1 MNNINISN
9 PFVILFVAG
18 TLLSFFVNQI
28 LDFINFLS
36 RKKTSGVFPKELE
49 NIPSAA
55 VFDREKLKKIS
66 DYENVKYFFSIP
78 QALVSVALT
87 LFLALSGFY
96 PWLLNK
102 CLFNGIPSGFI
113 QTFISAFLFFFLA
126 SIPELIISV
135 PFSLYSEFKIE
146 KQFGFSKMTL
156 KLWLLDQVKGFIVS
170 MIFTAILLFAMIGVM
185 SAFPKFWWIFLAA
198 VMFLFSL
205 VMQVLYPLVIAPVFN
220 KFSPLEDGELK
231 TRLENLLAKTG
242 FKSSG
247 VFLMNASKRSGHSNA
262 YFGGMGKSKRIV
274 LFDTLVS
281 QLTPQEIEAVLGHEL
296 GHYKLKHIVK
306 RFVLSVPFVVLLMY
320 LLFFCS
326 THISIYTGFG
336 FGFCEG
342 AIVPPSLQFV
352 GLFLSSMV
360 WSELSF
366 LITPVTN
373 FMSRKDEYQADNFSK
388 EITKNPDALVS
399 GLIKLNSENL
409 SELIP
414 SKIYAF
420 WNYSHPT
427 LLERIKNLTLK
438 S

>member
-113 QTFISAFLFFFLA
+113 QTFFSAFLFFFLA

-220 KFSPLEDGELK
+220 KFSPLEEGEIKDRIEKLF
-231 TRLENLLAKTG
+231 AKTG
-242 FKSSG
+242 FKTSG
-247 VFLMNASKRSGHSNA
+247 IFTMDASRRSNHSNA
-262 YFGGMGKSKRIV
+262 YFTGFGKNKRIV
-274 LFDTLVS
+274 LYDTLIK
-281 QLTPQEIEAVLGHEL
+281 QLEPSEIEAVLGHEL
-296 GHYKLKHIVK
+296 GHCKKHHIAKRMIVMIPLVFVSLLAASLIAKLPPLYSAFGYEPLETIAPYIQP
-306 RFVLSVPFVVLLMY
+306 LG
-320 LLFFCS
+320 LLFIGLVF
-326 THISIYTGFG
+326 
-336 FGFCEG
+336 EG
-342 AIVPPSLQFV
+342 YGNIVSLV
-352 GLFLSSMV
+352 S
-360 WSELSF
+360 
-366 LITPVTN
+366 N
-373 FMSRKDEYQADNFSK
+373 FFSRKDEFQADAYSK
-388 EITKNPDALVS
+388 EMCGTSQPLISA
-399 GLIKLNSENL
+399 LIKLNKENL
-409 SELIP
+409 SELEP
-414 SKIYAF
+414 PKIYSMF
-420 WNYSHPT
+420 NYSHP
-427 LLERIKNLTLK
+427 LLMERIKALE

>member
-78 QALVSVALT
+78 QAVVSVALT

-220 KFSPLEDGELK
+220 KFSPLEEGEIKERIEKLF
-231 TRLENLLAKTG
+231 AKTG
-242 FKSSG
+242 FKTSG
-247 VFLMNASKRSGHSNA
+247 IFTMDASRRSNHSNA
-262 YFGGMGKSKRIV
+262 YFTGFGKNKRIV
-274 LFDTLVS
+274 LYDTLIK
-281 QLTPQEIEAVLGHEL
+281 QLEPSEIEAVLGHEL
-296 GHYKLKHIVK
+296 GHCKKHHIAKRMIVMIPLVFVSLLAASLIAKLPPLYSAFGYEPLETIAPYIQP
-306 RFVLSVPFVVLLMY
+306 LG
-320 LLFFCS
+320 LLFIGLVF
-326 THISIYTGFG
+326 
-336 FGFCEG
+336 EG
-342 AIVPPSLQFV
+342 YGNIVSLV
-352 GLFLSSMV
+352 S
-360 WSELSF
+360 
-366 LITPVTN
+366 N
-373 FMSRKDEYQADNFSK
+373 FFSRKDEFQADAYSK
-388 EITKNPDALVS
+388 EMCGTSQPLISA
-399 GLIKLNSENL
+399 LIKLNKENL
-409 SELIP
+409 SELEP
-414 SKIYAF
+414 PKIYSMF
-420 WNYSHPT
+420 NYSHPP
-427 LLERIKNLTLK
+427 LMERIKALE